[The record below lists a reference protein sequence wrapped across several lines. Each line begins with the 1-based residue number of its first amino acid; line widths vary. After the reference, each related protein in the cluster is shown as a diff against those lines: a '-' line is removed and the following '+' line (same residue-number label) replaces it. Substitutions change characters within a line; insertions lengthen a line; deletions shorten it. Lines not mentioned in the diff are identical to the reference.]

1 VFDYCIIVVGTLSF
15 RYVPITCALY
25 VCHATRIS
33 GDNFAPL
40 LKKLCQRLIFILF
53 YFILFFSVLLSLFS
67 KLIREIAR
75 SELPLAR
82 HRILQGKIKRF
93 LKNSFAPL

>member
-1 VFDYCIIVVGTLSF
+1 MCLIIVLSLWERSHSDTF
-15 RYVPITCALY
+15 QLPARSMCVTQ
-25 VCHATRIS
+25 RGIS

-67 KLIREIAR
+67 KLIREIAPQR
-75 SELPLAR
+75 AAAR
-82 HRILQGKIKRF
+82 AT
-93 LKNSFAPL
+93 SYFARQN